1 MTRSRRILR
10 IALAGLTPLACLGA
24 EMTAQ
29 AAPTRIERKPFGKT
43 SAGEAVELF
52 TLTRAGAPTIA
63 ITNYA
68 GYIVSILAPD
78 REGRT
83 ADVVL
88 GYKDLAGYLGDGSHL
103 GNLVGRYAN
112 RIGKARFTLD
122 GKNYTLAANNGP
134 NSLHG
139 GPTGFGKRL
148 WSAKLIQGKDGDALE
163 LRYVSRDGEEGYPG
177 TLTATVVYS
186 LREDGGLV
194 IDYTATTDAPA
205 VVNLTNHAYF
215 NLAGE
220 GEGTI
225 LDHELQLESDSF
237 TPVDATLIPTGELRS
252 VADTPFD
259 FRKPVAIGARIDAK
273 DQQIQFGGGYD
284 HNFVVRG
291 SAGTLRLT
299 ARVLDKKSGR
309 VLEMHTTE
317 PGVQFY
323 TGNFLDGK
331 IVGKSG
337 KPYVKRGAFCLESQ
351 HYPDSP
357 NRPEF
362 PSAVLRPGQT
372 YRQTTVYR
380 LGVAK

>member
-10 IALAGLTPLACLGA
+10 TALAALTPLVCLGA
-24 EMTAQ
+24 DMTAQ

-43 SAGEAVELF
+43 GAGDAVELF
-52 TLTRAGAPTIA
+52 TLTRAGAPTIG

-78 REGRT
+78 RAGRT

-112 RIGKARFTLD
+112 RIAKGRFTLD
-122 GKNYTLAANNGP
+122 GKSYTLATNNPP

-148 WSAKLIQGKDGDALE
+148 WSAKVIQGKDGDALE
-163 LRYVSRDGEEGYPG
+163 LRYVSKDGEEGYPG

-194 IDYTATTDAPA
+194 IDYTATTDAPT

-225 LDHELQLESDSF
+225 LDHELQLESDTF

-273 DQQIQFGGGYD
+273 DEQIQFGGGYD

-291 SAGTLRLT
+291 AAGTLRLA
-299 ARVLDKKSGR
+299 ARVVDKKSGR
-309 VLEMHTTE
+309 VLETYTTE
-317 PGVQFY
+317 PGIQFY
-323 TGNFLDGK
+323 TGNFLDGT
-331 IVGKSG
+331 IVGRSG
-337 KPYVKRGAFCLESQ
+337 KTYVKRGAFCLETQ

-357 NRPEF
+357 NQPEF

-372 YRQTTVYR
+372 YRQTTVYKM
-380 LGVAK
+380 GVAK